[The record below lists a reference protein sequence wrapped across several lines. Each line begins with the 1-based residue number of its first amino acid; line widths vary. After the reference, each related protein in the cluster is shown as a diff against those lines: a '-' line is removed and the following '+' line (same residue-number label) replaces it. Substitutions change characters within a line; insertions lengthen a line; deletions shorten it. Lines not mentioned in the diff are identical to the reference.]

1 MTLTPADG
9 LTLPQRINGALRVV
23 PAWVLYPL
31 GLLPVIWLFWQGAA
45 GSLGADPVKA
55 VERELGL
62 LGLQLIVAGLCIS
75 PLRWVTG
82 INLIRYRRAVGLVAF
97 FYVALHL
104 AVWVVLDLQL
114 RWGEIWGDISKRP
127 YIIAGF
133 VGFLALVPL
142 AVTSNNLSIR
152 KLGPKTWQA
161 IHRLTYLAAIAGAI
175 HFLWLV
181 KAWPVEPIL
190 YLSAVVLLVGWRAV
204 RNLRET
210 S

>member
-1 MTLTPADG
+1 MFTTSG
-9 LTLPQRINGALRVV
+9 NGETVSQRINGALRVV
-23 PAWVLYPL
+23 PPWIVYPI

-45 GSLGADPVKA
+45 GNLGADPVKS

-142 AVTSNNLSIR
+142 AATSNNLSIR
-152 KLGPKTWQA
+152 KLGPKTWQTL
-161 IHRLTYLAAIAGAI
+161 HKLTYLAALAGAV

-190 YLSAVVLLVGWRAV
+190 YLLAVAGLIVWRVV
-204 RNLRET
+204 RTLRGT
-210 S
+210 A

>member
-1 MTLTPADG
+1 MFTTSGNAE
-9 LTLPQRINGALRVV
+9 TLPQRINGALRAV
-23 PAWVLYPL
+23 PTWVIYPL

-45 GSLGADPVKA
+45 GHLGADPVKA

-104 AVWVVLDLQL
+104 TVWVVLDLQL

-133 VGFLALVPL
+133 VGFVALVPL

-161 IHRLTYLAAIAGAI
+161 LHKLTYLAAVAGAV

-190 YLSAVVLLVGWRAV
+190 YLGAVLVLLGWRGA
-204 RNLRET
+204 RALRGT
-210 S
+210 A

>member
-1 MTLTPADG
+1 MMAAPGGGMTVS
-9 LTLPQRINGALRVV
+9 QRINSALRGV
-23 PAWVLYPL
+23 PPWILYPL

-45 GSLGADPVKA
+45 GTLGADPVKT

-114 RWGEIWGDISKRP
+114 RWGEIWSDISKRP

-133 VGFLALVPL
+133 VGFVALVPL

-161 IHRLTYLAAIAGAI
+161 LHKLTYLAALAGAV

-190 YLSAVVLLVGWRAV
+190 YLAAIAVLVGWRLV
-204 RNLRET
+204 RALRET
-210 S
+210 A

>member
-1 MTLTPADG
+1 MMATSQDGMTV
-9 LTLPQRINGALRVV
+9 PQRINSALRVL
-23 PAWVLYPL
+23 PSWVLYPI
-31 GLLPVIWLFWQGAA
+31 GLLPVIWLFWQGAV
-45 GSLGADPVKA
+45 GHLGADPVKA

-62 LGLQLIVAGLCIS
+62 LGLQLIVAGLCVS

-82 INLIRYRRAVGLVAF
+82 INLIRFRRAIGLIAF

-104 AVWVVLDLQL
+104 TVWVVLDLQF
-114 RWGEIWGDISKRP
+114 RWGEIWSSISKRP

-142 AVTSNNLSIR
+142 AITSNNLSIR

-161 IHRLTYLAAIAGAI
+161 LHKLTYLAAVAGAV

-181 KAWPVEPIL
+181 KAWPVEPLL
-190 YLSAVVLLVGWRAV
+190 YLAGVLVLLGWRGV
-204 RNLRET
+204 RALRERV
-210 S
+210 

>member
-23 PAWVLYPL
+23 PAWSLYPL

-133 VGFLALVPL
+133 AGFLALVPL

-161 IHRLTYLAAIAGAI
+161 IHRLTYLAALAGAV

>member
-1 MTLTPADG
+1 MMAQPAGGMTLS
-9 LTLPQRINGALRVV
+9 QRANAALRVV
-23 PAWVLYPL
+23 PPWVLYPL

-45 GSLGADPVKA
+45 GNLGADPVKA

-82 INLIRYRRAVGLVAF
+82 INLVRFRRAVGLIAF

-104 AVWVVLDLQL
+104 TVWVVLDLQL
-114 RWGEIWGDISKRP
+114 RWGEIWADISKRP

-133 VGFLALVPL
+133 VGFVALVPL

-152 KLGPKTWQA
+152 RLGPKGWQRL
-161 IHRLTYLAAIAGAI
+161 HRLTYPAALAGAV

-181 KAWPVEPIL
+181 KAWPIEPLL
-190 YLSAVVLLVGWRAV
+190 YLGAIVVLLGWRGIRA
-204 RNLRET
+204 LRAAA
-210 S
+210 

>member
-1 MTLTPADG
+1 MFTTSGNAE
-9 LTLPQRINGALRVV
+9 TLPQRINGALRAV
-23 PAWVLYPL
+23 PTWVIYPL

-45 GSLGADPVKA
+45 GHLGADPVKA

-133 VGFLALVPL
+133 VGFVALVPL

-161 IHRLTYLAAIAGAI
+161 LHKLTYLAAVAGAV

-190 YLSAVVLLVGWRAV
+190 YLGAVLVLLGWRGA
-204 RNLRET
+204 RALRGAA
-210 S
+210 

>member
-127 YIIAGF
+127 YIIVGF
-133 VGFLALVPL
+133 AGFLALVPL

-161 IHRLTYLAAIAGAI
+161 IHRLTYLAAIAGAV

>member
-1 MTLTPADG
+1 MFTTSGNAE
-9 LTLPQRINGALRVV
+9 TLPQRINGALRTV
-23 PAWVLYPL
+23 PTWVIYPL

-45 GSLGADPVKA
+45 GHLGADPVKA

-133 VGFLALVPL
+133 VGFVALVPL

-161 IHRLTYLAAIAGAI
+161 LHKLTYLAAVAGAV

-190 YLSAVVLLVGWRAV
+190 YLGAVLVLLGWRGA
-204 RNLRET
+204 RALRGT
-210 S
+210 A

>member
-1 MTLTPADG
+1 MFTTSGNAE
-9 LTLPQRINGALRVV
+9 TLPQRINGALRAV
-23 PAWVLYPL
+23 PTWVIYPL

-45 GSLGADPVKA
+45 GHLGADPVKA

-104 AVWVVLDLQL
+104 TVWVVLDLQL

-133 VGFLALVPL
+133 VGFVALVPL

-161 IHRLTYLAAIAGAI
+161 LHKLTYLAAVAGAV

-190 YLSAVVLLVGWRAV
+190 YLGAVLVLLGWRGA
-204 RNLRET
+204 RALRGAA
-210 S
+210 